1 MSQRFRWSAERQVAL
16 EDLRKNGRASTRH
29 LAKRWGWTAAKVQ
42 RFLTFVD
49 SHTEAV
55 NRYSESV
62 KPVSVNAKPIHHVPV
77 KGRSLDVTTLDQ
89 KPLESGGGYTADLI
103 SEMNR
108 CLAGRFGADYR
119 PVQHDNKS
127 SILTGQ
133 ELQAAGVDREWAV
146 MMLRRHAMR
155 FHPEKHGGGNY
166 PGSLKFFRKGLL
178 RDWKSERQTEIPL
191 LTIEKP
197 HPLTGVHAYVDPGAK
212 KIERPTHVFETAC
225 RIVEQQA
232 GQA

>member
-1 MSQRFRWSAERQVAL
+1 MTQRFRWSAERQVAL
-16 EDLRKNGRASTRH
+16 EDLRKNGRASTRN
-29 LAKRWGWTAAKVQ
+29 LAKRWGWTHSKAV
-42 RFLTFVD
+42 RFLAFLG
-49 SHTEAV
+49 SHPDAL
-55 NRYSESV
+55 NRNSV
-62 KPVSVNAKPIHHVPV
+62 PVNAVPVNAYPKHHVPV
-77 KGRSLDVTTLDQ
+77 KDRSLDVTTLDQ
-89 KPLESGGGYTADLI
+89 KTLEAGGGYTADLI

-108 CLAGRFGADYR
+108 CLASRFGAGYR
-119 PVQHDNKS
+119 PVLHDNKS
-127 SILTGQ
+127 SVLTGQ

-178 RDWKSERQTEIPL
+178 RDWKVEPQTEIPL
-191 LTIEKP
+191 LTIERP
-197 HPLTGVHAYVDPGAK
+197 HPLTGVHAYVDPSARK
-212 KIERPTHVFETAC
+212 VERPTHVFETAC